1 LLSFLRRWFKRKSRI
16 RLPFLPPPPA
26 LVGRSR
32 FISGNFRD
40 AHGFRSELGYRL
52 YLPSGSSRRDGLPLV
67 VMLHGCKQEALSF
80 SEGTRMNTRA
90 DQSRCAVLYP
100 EQSKRRNA
108 LRCWNWFESA
118 SFDDHG
124 EAALIARLIGQITV
138 RRPVDPQRVYVVG
151 MSAGG
156 AMASILTVRHSR
168 LFAACAIH
176 SGLMYG
182 AARSPLQGLAA
193 MHSGATTAAIDRARK
208 LAISESGVIV
218 PTLVIHGESDTTVN
232 PVNADQIVA
241 QLKARA
247 ESLDPTGG
255 ELLTSDERR
264 SESGGRAFR
273 QQDYLQRGRVV
284 VRRIMVEGLGHAWS
298 GGDPRYEFNDAAGPD
313 ASRLIL
319 DFVMQYQRLGT
330 LAVRVAGAVLWCLF
344 MGAAGGA
351 DPAGASPAQQS
362 AVAVAHMSEQLGLQ
376 PHAIFGGGHRTGEVL
391 VDRFQHGVVHLQS
404 GRREVAQQNTVHAAG
419 SCNLADRVRRR
430 V

>member
-1 LLSFLRRWFKRKSRI
+1 
-16 RLPFLPPPPA
+16 
-26 LVGRSR
+26 
-32 FISGNFRD
+32 
-40 AHGFRSELGYRL
+40 
-52 YLPSGSSRRDGLPLV
+52 
-67 VMLHGCKQEALSF
+67 
-80 SEGTRMNTRA
+80 MNTLA

-100 EQSKRRNA
+100 EQSTRHNA

-118 SFDDHG
+118 SFDDHHG
-124 EAALIARLIGQITV
+124 EAALIARLIGQITE
-138 RRPVDPQRVYVVG
+138 RRPVNPERVYMVG

-193 MHSGATTAAIDRARK
+193 MHTGATTAAIDKARK
-208 LAISESGVIV
+208 LAISEAGVIV

-247 ESLDPTGG
+247 ESLDPAGG
-255 ELLTSDERR
+255 ELLTSVERR
-264 SESGGRAFR
+264 SESGGRAYR
-273 QQDYLQRGRVV
+273 QQDHLQRGRVV

-330 LAVRVAGAVLWCLF
+330 LAVRIAGAVLWCLF
-344 MGAAGGA
+344 T
-351 DPAGASPAQQS
+351 
-362 AVAVAHMSEQLGLQ
+362 LGLQ

-391 VDRFQHGVVHLQS
+391 VDRFQHGVVHLQG